1 METISYG
8 GMKNIKS
15 IVLII
20 PILMA
25 LKTLG
30 QNKNQQ
36 KMEQVQIEERSITEK
51 CAVIDKITI
60 PAKAIEAYTEKAA
73 YIRNIIRHQPGF
85 IKYEIF
91 QSKSNS
97 GELKVI
103 TIATWK
109 NGKYLDNARLVIKEI
124 MKQAGINMPNFLEEN
139 SITMER
145 DIFIPIEE

>member
-20 PILMA
+20 PILMV

-36 KMEQVQIEERSITEK
+36 KMEQFQIEEKSITEK

-60 PAKAIEAYTEKAA
+60 SAKAIETYTEKAA
-73 YIRNIIRHQPGF
+73 YIRNMIRQQPGF
-85 IKYEIF
+85 IK
-91 QSKSNS
+91 
-97 GELKVI
+97 
-103 TIATWK
+103 
-109 NGKYLDNARLVIKEI
+109 
-124 MKQAGINMPNFLEEN
+124 
-139 SITMER
+139 
-145 DIFIPIEE
+145 

>member
-25 LKTLG
+25 LNTLG

-60 PAKAIEAYTEKAA
+60 PAKAIEASA
-73 YIRNIIRHQPGF
+73 
-85 IKYEIF
+85 IKLTLY
-91 QSKSNS
+91 SN
-97 GELKVI
+97 
-103 TIATWK
+103 
-109 NGKYLDNARLVIKEI
+109 
-124 MKQAGINMPNFLEEN
+124 
-139 SITMER
+139 
-145 DIFIPIEE
+145 